1 MPKVRQQEVQFTIL
15 PDEKELLLQ
24 AGENL
29 LVALHK
35 NGLDIPSP
43 CNGVGTCGQC
53 RVRFEQGAPTPADGD
68 RRFLNSQE
76 IEGGWRLS
84 CLHRVKRP
92 AKIYVVSQT
101 GRLDTKVRIDHLLE
115 LKESSSG
122 VSVHPLYLTPPGRD
136 DQRADTQRL
145 VEALGGGAAIPLPI
159 LRRLPT
165 ALRASGFVLSV
176 VRVEDEIV
184 DLLASDRA
192 NDIYGVA
199 IDIGTTTLAGYLF
212 DLGNGRQVAVHA
224 DRNPQLAIGG
234 DVISRIQYGQEK
246 GKEGF
251 AELQSLV
258 LNGVNALVEKMA
270 GEAGIG
276 TSSIYKM
283 TVVGNPTMLHL
294 LLNVDPTA
302 IANSP
307 YVPVLRDGVALR
319 ANELGLAI
327 APLARVEILPAISG
341 YVGADIVAGML
352 YANLGER
359 KAIELLLD
367 IGTNGE
373 IVLAVE
379 GRMFACATAA
389 GPAFEGASIS
399 QGMSA
404 LDGAIHRVY
413 IHDQELVCSVIGDKG
428 ARGIC
433 GSGLLDAVAELRTI
447 GLIDKSGRLRRT
459 KHPLSLRIEG
469 EGAKARFL
477 LVEGEASGGVV
488 KKSGDY
494 TPQVYLTQKDI
505 REFQLAKGAIRAG
518 IEVMLEHAGV
528 ESADIDRVLIGGAF
542 GSSLRPESLL
552 HVGLLPPINVERIV
566 SLGNSAGQGAKL
578 ALRDRKIAPR
588 LQQLIEET
596 EYVELSFIKSFPS
609 KFIKCM
615 QLPTDEQILQLQ
627 LERLKGGIEV
637 DNHEGKAVS

>member
-68 RRFLNSQE
+68 RRFLNPQE

-84 CLHRVKRP
+84 CLHRVKGP

-101 GRLDTKVRIDHLLE
+101 GRLDAKVRIDHLLE
-115 LKESSSG
+115 LKEFNPG
-122 VSVHPLYLTPPGRD
+122 VSVHPLCLTPPGHN
-136 DQRADTQRL
+136 DQRADTLRL

-165 ALRASGFVLSV
+165 VLRASGFVLSV

-184 DLLASDRA
+184 DLLAGDRA

-224 DRNPQLAIGG
+224 DRNPQLAIGS

-251 AELQSLV
+251 VKLQSLV
-258 LNGVNALVEKMA
+258 LHGVNALIEKMA
-270 GEAGIG
+270 GEVGIE

-283 TVVGNPTMLHL
+283 AVVGNPTMLHL

-307 YVPVLRDGVALR
+307 YTPVLRDGVALR

-341 YVGADIVAGML
+341 YVGADIVSGML

-359 KAIELLLD
+359 EAIELLLD

-459 KHPLSLRIEG
+459 KHPLSSRIEG
-469 EGAKARFL
+469 KGAKARSLISAKDTF
-477 LVEGEASGGVV
+477 
-488 KKSGDY
+488 
-494 TPQVYLTQKDI
+494 VYLTQEDI

-552 HVGLLPPINVERIV
+552 CVGLLPQINIEKIV

-578 ALRDRKIAPR
+578 ALQDRKIAPR

-596 EYVELSFIKSFPS
+596 EYVELSFIKSFSS
-609 KFIKCM
+609 KFIKYM

-627 LERLKGGIEV
+627 LERWKGGIEV

>member
-1 MPKVRQQEVQFTIL
+1 MSKVGQQEVRITVL
-15 PDEKELLLQ
+15 PEKREMLVPV
-24 AGENL
+24 GENL
-29 LVALHK
+29 LVALRR

-43 CNGVGTCGQC
+43 CNGAGTCGQC
-53 RVRFEQGAPTPADGD
+53 RVRFEQGAPTPTDGD
-68 RRFLNSQE
+68 RRFLDSQE
-76 IEGGWRLS
+76 IGRGWRLS
-84 CLHRVKRP
+84 CLHRVEGP
-92 AKIYVVSQT
+92 AKIYVVPQT
-101 GRLDTKVRIDHLLE
+101 GRLDTKVRIDRLLE
-115 LKESSSG
+115 LKEFSPG
-122 VSVHPLYLTPPGRD
+122 VSVHPLCLTAPGRN

-176 VRVEDEIV
+176 VKVEDEIV
-184 DLLASDRA
+184 DLLPSDRA

-212 DLGNGRQVAVHA
+212 DLGNGRQVAVYA
-224 DRNPQLAIGG
+224 DRNPQLKIGS

-251 AELQSLV
+251 AKLQSLV
-258 LNGVNALVEKMA
+258 LHGVNALIEKMA

-307 YVPVLRDGVALR
+307 YVPVLRDGFALK
-319 ANELGLAI
+319 ASELGLDM

-359 KAIELLLD
+359 ETIELLLD

-404 LDGAIHRVY
+404 LDGAIYQVTVEDDE
-413 IHDQELVCSVIGDKG
+413 ISCSVIGGKE

-433 GSGLLDAVAELRTI
+433 GSGLLDAVAELRAI
-447 GLIDKSGRLRRT
+447 GLIDESGRLRRT
-459 KHPLSLRIEG
+459 EHPLASRIEG
-469 EGAKARFL
+469 EGTKARFL
-477 LVEGEASGGVV
+477 LSDG
-488 KKSGDY
+488 
-494 TPQVYLTQKDI
+494 VYLTQKDI

-518 IEVMLEHAGV
+518 IEVILERAEISV
-528 ESADIDRVLIGGAF
+528 DDIDRILIGGAF

-552 HVGLLPPINVERIV
+552 RVGLLPQINVEKIV

-578 ALRDRKIAPR
+578 ALGDRKVTPR

-596 EYVELSFIKSFPS
+596 EYIELSFIKSFSS

-615 QLPTDEQILQLQ
+615 QFPTD
-627 LERLKGGIEV
+627 
-637 DNHEGKAVS
+637 D